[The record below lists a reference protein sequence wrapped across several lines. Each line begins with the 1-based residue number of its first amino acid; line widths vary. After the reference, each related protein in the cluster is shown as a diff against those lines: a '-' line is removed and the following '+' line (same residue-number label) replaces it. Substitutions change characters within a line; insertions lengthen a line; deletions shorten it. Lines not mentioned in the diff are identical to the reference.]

1 MQINQKY
8 KSVQLG
14 DQLVQWLIRS
24 NIDRSGNNSFSM
36 VVWSF
41 NGEKSIIKQS
51 VQNALWTLQMK
62 DKRMKHKKT
71 LLGKTSEEE
80 NVFTFGGVGVRPSLM
95 GEVMPKVR
103 ESSLAEIQ
111 RAPFLHGRWV
121 SAVGGSGFLQRAS
134 AAGVGVHVTT
144 LGGVARVVG
153 CKTEVGYPTS
163 AEVQKM
169 QLELKSKITLG

>member
-1 MQINQKY
+1 MSLQQSANIIVLLAYYLQHSITVICKILPLAQCWWHQHSDNSTVLLAYCFQHSANSTMSLATL
-8 KSVQLG
+8 SVYSQ
-14 DQLVQWLIRS
+14 
-24 NIDRSGNNSFSM
+24 NISTAR
-36 VVWSF
+36 
-41 NGEKSIIKQS
+41 KKQHRYICSIC
-51 VQNALWTLQMK
+51 
-62 DKRMKHKKT
+62 
-71 LLGKTSEEE
+71 
-80 NVFTFGGVGVRPSLM
+80 TFFHLCVGVRSPPM

-153 CKTEVGYPTS
+153 GL
-163 AEVQKM
+163 QN
-169 QLELKSKITLG
+169 